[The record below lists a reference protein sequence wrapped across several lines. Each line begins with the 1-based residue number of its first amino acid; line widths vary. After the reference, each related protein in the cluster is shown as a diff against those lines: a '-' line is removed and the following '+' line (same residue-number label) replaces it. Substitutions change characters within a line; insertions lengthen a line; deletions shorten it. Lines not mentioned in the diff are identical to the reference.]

1 MGSLG
6 LDRLVDVQALESL
19 LTQLALALK
28 ERHMMLVTAESCTG
42 GLVAGACTSIA
53 GSSDWFERGFITYSN
68 EAKVEQL
75 GVPAEVI
82 ERHGAV
88 SREVAIAMAL
98 GALQRSHGQ
107 ISVAVTG
114 IAGPGGATVR
124 KPVGTVWFALARGQN
139 FVETECM
146 LFPGD
151 RTKIRA
157 SATRHALKRVLKLTT
172 AAL

>member
-1 MGSLG
+1 MFET
-6 LDRLVDVQALESL
+6 RLLREAESL
-19 LTQLALALK
+19 LAACRARGLKLA
-28 ERHMMLVTAESCTG
+28 TAESCTG
-42 GLVAGACTSIA
+42 GLIAGLLTEIP
-53 GSSDWFERGFITYSN
+53 GSSDVVERGFVTYSN
-68 EAKVEQL
+68 EAKIEQL
-75 GVPAEVI
+75 GVPADVI

-98 GALQRSHGQ
+98 GALQHSHGQ

-114 IAGPGGATVR
+114 IAGPSGATVR

-151 RTKIRA
+151 RTRIRA
-157 SATRHALKRVLKLTT
+157 SATRHALRRVLKLAT
-172 AAL
+172 AAS